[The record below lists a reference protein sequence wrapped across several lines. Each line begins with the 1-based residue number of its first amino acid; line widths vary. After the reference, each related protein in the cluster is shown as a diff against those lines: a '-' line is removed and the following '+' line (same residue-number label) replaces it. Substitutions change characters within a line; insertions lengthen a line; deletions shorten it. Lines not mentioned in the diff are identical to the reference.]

1 MIVETDHLRFRYQTA
16 GRRDSHKRA
25 SGPSAAATGTDRAE
39 GAFALDDLSFA
50 LDQAGLIALL
60 GPNGSGK
67 STLFRI
73 LTTMVAP
80 GAGRAAVCGFD
91 TVREALQVRRQIG
104 VVFQESSLDRK
115 LSVRENLRF
124 QGNLFGLSGA
134 KLDERI
140 VEAVARLDLED
151 RLDAPVHALSGGL
164 RRRAE
169 IAKALLHRPK
179 LLLLDEPSTGLDPHA
194 RRDLWKYLRELH
206 DESGTSVVA
215 ATHYLEEA
223 ERCHRVLILHEG
235 RLVADG
241 EPIALKR
248 QVGGDVLVVESDH
261 PQEILTALGRRSG
274 MEATVVDGSLR
285 METPDGAGLVTELM
299 ASHSARIRELRMH
312 PPTLEDV
319 YFRATGKEF
328 KA

>member
-1 MIVETDHLRFRYQTA
+1 MVLIVEAHDLRFRYQTPA
-16 GRRDSHKRA
+16 KRNGRK
-25 SGPSAAATGTDRAE
+25 AAAHELGERAVP
-39 GAFALDDLSFA
+39 ALALDGLTFEVQ
-50 LDQAGLIALL
+50 QAGLVGLL

-73 LTTMVAP
+73 LATMVAP
-80 GAGRAAVCGFD
+80 GSGRASVCGFD
-91 TVREALQVRRQIG
+91 TVREAQKVRAEIG

-140 VEAVARLDLED
+140 REAALRLAIED
-151 RLDAPVHALSGGL
+151 RLDSPVHALSGGL
-164 RRRAE
+164 RRRVE
-169 IAKALLHRPK
+169 IAKALLHRPR

-206 DESGTSVVA
+206 DELGTSVVA

-223 ERCHRVLILHEG
+223 DRCHRVLILHEG
-235 RLVADG
+235 HLVADG
-241 EPIALKR
+241 APDALKR
-248 QVGGDVLVVESDH
+248 QVGGDVLVVESDD
-261 PQEILTALGRRSG
+261 PQSMLEAVARRSG
-274 MEATVVDGSLR
+274 TTAAVVDGALR
-285 METPDGAGLVTELM
+285 METSDGVALVTELM
-299 ASHSARIRELRMH
+299 ASHSSHIRELRLH

-319 YFRATGKEF
+319 YFRVTGKEF
-328 KA
+328 HA